1 MENLYRSN
9 KPSLYLALI
18 FFLQSLFFTGLRAEN
33 KVVVYPVTAG
43 ADLSSDFRVFA
54 DNREVAVYRI
64 PAASMDDTWRCAPYS
79 LAGFDFTGEVTVKV
93 FPARGAK
100 ILPVTKALT
109 SMIRNDTLIIRL
121 VSNCNISIEPAGN
134 SEVGP
139 LLLFANPI
147 EINPPR
153 QDDQNVIYFKPGI
166 YKTNVTVGG
175 NKTLYIAGGAVIT
188 GGLEAYG
195 DNITIRGRGIVD
207 GFPFGGG
214 GIKIHGKNIRMEGI
228 TFKSPSGWCIVSDAT
243 DSLSI
248 INVKVCGNRGV
259 RSDDAIDLVN
269 CRNVLIRDCFL
280 RVWDDPIAIKGME
293 HPSVPDSAIV
303 IEKCTLWT
311 DGANVF
317 RIGCECTAKAMENII
332 IRDID
337 VIHAHSRRS
346 QDYPLWLISLQPAE
360 NMPIRDLLFENIRV
374 NWEGQKYLI
383 DVRPQ
388 VTKWSTPPEGSIKNI
403 VFRNIDISGS
413 FSDDDGVIIVSGA
426 GSDHPVENVRFENV
440 RRNGKCY
447 CRESKGVT
455 VGADAS
461 GIIFTC
467 PGK

>member
-1 MENLYRSN
+1 MNPDRRKDPFFNL
-9 KPSLYLALI
+9 PLI
-18 FFLQSLFFTGLRAEN
+18 FLLQSLLFTGLRAEN
-33 KVVVYPVTAG
+33 KVVVYPAPKGV
-43 ADLSSDFRVFA
+43 DLSSDFRVFA
-54 DNREVAVYRI
+54 GNREVAVYRI
-64 PAASMDDTWRCAPYS
+64 PAASMDDTWRCTAYS
-79 LAGFDFTGEVTVKV
+79 MASFDFSGEVTVRV
-93 FPARGAK
+93 FPARSAK

-109 SMIRNDTLIIRL
+109 SKISNDTLIIRL
-121 VSNCNISIEPAGN
+121 IANCNISIEPAGN
-134 SEVGP
+134 NTVGP

-153 QDDQNVIYFKPGI
+153 QDDPDLLYIKPGI
-166 YKTNVTVGG
+166 HKTNIKVGG
-175 NKTLYIAGGAVIT
+175 NKTLYIAGGAVIL
-188 GGLEAYG
+188 GEIEASG
-195 DNITIRGRGIVD
+195 ENITIMGRGIVD
-207 GFPFGGG
+207 GYPFGGG

-228 TFKSPSGWCIVSDAT
+228 TFKSPSGWCIVPEAT

-248 INVKVCGNRGV
+248 INVKVCGNMGI
-259 RSDDAIDLVN
+259 RSDDAVDLVN

-280 RVWDDPIAIKGME
+280 RVWDDPIAIKGID
-293 HPSVPDSAIV
+293 HPTVPDSAIV

-332 IRDID
+332 VRDID

-346 QDYPLWLISLQPAE
+346 QEYPLWLISLQPAE

-388 VTKWSTPPEGSIKNI
+388 VTKWSLPPEGSIKNV

-413 FSDDDGVIIVSGA
+413 FGEDDGIIVVSGA
-426 GSDHPVENVRFENV
+426 GSDHPVNNVRFENV
-440 RRNGKCY
+440 LRNGKCY
-447 CRESKGVT
+447 GPESKGLT
-455 VGADAS
+455 IGADAS
-461 GIIFTC
+461 GVQFTC